1 MAGFIKL
8 HRSAFAH
15 PLLQDGERFRAF
27 FWLVSEA
34 CWKPTKFDRR
44 GKTITL
50 ERGQICISIRELAKD
65 WKWSKSAV
73 ERFLTRLETETMIET
88 TNGTVRGVITIC
100 NYDKYQTREDE
111 AGTVNGTPTGTD
123 VGQMWDTKEE
133 GEEGKKEKKDNY
145 RFSGRVIKL
154 TDANFDQWHSSFPA
168 LDLPALLQSRDDW
181 LAEDAPPEQRKKWFT
196 STSNWLAS
204 KQQQATNAK
213 EAPDEKRAVDAFWG

>member
-1 MAGFIKL
+1 MAGFVKL

-44 GKTITL
+44 GTTITL
-50 ERGQICISIRELAKD
+50 ERGQICISIRELATA

-100 NYDKYQTREDE
+100 NYDKYQAREDE
-111 AGTVNGTPTGTD
+111 AGTDDGTPTGTD

-133 GEEGKKEKKDNY
+133 GKEIKKDKKDNY

-154 TDANFDQWHSSFPA
+154 TAADFDKWQSSYSA
-168 LDLPALLQSRDDW
+168 LDLGALLQSRDDW
-181 LAEDAPPEQRKKWFT
+181 LAEEAPTDQQKKWFT
-196 STSNWLAS
+196 STSNWLS
-204 KQQQATNAK
+204 TKQQQAVAADRVV
-213 EAPDEKRAVDAFWG
+213 ERSDGPSIC

>member
-8 HRSAFAH
+8 HRSAFSH

-44 GKTITL
+44 GTTITL
-50 ERGQICISIRELAKD
+50 ERGQICVSIRELAKA

-88 TNGTVRGVITIC
+88 TSGTARGVITIC
-100 NYDKYQTREDE
+100 NYDKYQDRDE
-111 AGTVNGTPTGTD
+111 ETGTVAGTLTGTD
-123 VGQMWDTKEE
+123 VGQLWDTKEE
-133 GEEGKKEKKDNY
+133 GKEGKKEKDNDY

-154 TDANFDQWHSSFPA
+154 RSADFDRWASSFPD

-181 LAEDAPPEQRKKWFT
+181 LSQEAPPDQRKKWFT
-196 STSNWLAS
+196 STSNWLSS
-204 KQQQATNAK
+204 KQQQTTTAK
-213 EAPDEKRAVDAFWG
+213 EGAAEKPDVFWG